1 MRILSIETSCDETGV
16 SIVEAKGGFSKPEL
30 QVLANITASQVKLHA
45 KYGGVFPM
53 MAKREHA
60 KNLTPI
66 LKQVLKESG
75 LFKNNSPKNYSSILK
90 NTRIVLKREPG
101 LAEALVPLLQ
111 KIKKPKI
118 DAIAVTYGPGL
129 EPTLWVG
136 INFAKALSLAWN
148 IPVIPINHMEG
159 HIFSALMEQRQVKS
173 NKLKV
178 TRNKQENTSYMLSA
192 ISFPAVALLISGGH
206 TELVLM
212 KDWFKYKI
220 IGATRDD
227 AVGEAFDKV
236 ARILGLPY
244 PGGPEISR
252 LAKLGSHAPKYKLPR
267 PMLHSGD
274 FDFSFSGLKTAVLYL
289 VRDLEKKHSN
299 ILQNVRMSSDIAR
312 EFENACVE
320 VLVAKT
326 MSALKKYKTSTLI
339 LGGGV
344 SANEKIR
351 HDMKLALN
359 EKFPDCA
366 LYLPDTNLTG
376 DNALMIAGAGYLR
389 AMGAK
394 TGKLKLVANPS
405 AKGNLRL

>member
-1 MRILSIETSCDETGV
+1 MGQVQKPMKILAIETSCDETGV
-16 SIVEAKGGFSKPEL
+16 CIVEAKGGLNNPEFK
-30 QVLANITASQVKLHA
+30 VLANITATQILLHA
-45 KYGGVFPM
+45 QYGGVFPM

-66 LKQVLKESG
+66 FEKILNDSGLLKES
-75 LFKNNSPKNYSSILK
+75 KQPV
-90 NTRIVLKREPG
+90 NTSLIKKLEKTLEREHD
-101 LAEALVPLLQ
+101 LAQALIPLIQ

-136 INFAKALSLAWN
+136 INFAKALSLAWD
-148 IPVIPINHMEG
+148 IPVVPINHMEG
-159 HIFSALMEQRQVKS
+159 HITAGL
-173 NKLKV
+173 LKE
-178 TRNKQENTSYMLSA
+178 TSKNTYK
-192 ISFPAVALLISGGH
+192 IQKIKFPTLTLLISGGH

-212 KDWFKYKI
+212 RDWFKYKI
-220 IGATRDD
+220 IGETLDD

-236 ARILGLPY
+236 ARMLELPY

-252 LAKLGSHAPKYKLPR
+252 LAKIGKENQNYKLPR
-267 PMLHSGD
+267 PMLHSKD
-274 FDFSFSGLKTAVLYL
+274 LNFSFSGLKTAVLYL
-289 VRDLEKKHSN
+289 IKK
-299 ILQNVRMSSDIAR
+299 IPKLSDSIKADISR

-320 VLVAKT
+320 VLISKT
-326 MSALKKYKTSTLI
+326 KTALKKYKTKTLI

-351 HDMKLALN
+351 KDFKGMLNQEFHDCELH
-359 EKFPDCA
+359 
-366 LYLPDTNLTG
+366 LPNPNLTG

-389 AMGAK
+389 LLGAK
-394 TGKLKLVANPS
+394 TGITKLVINPS

>member
-252 LAKLGSHAPKYKLPR
+252 LAN
-267 PMLHSGD
+267 
-274 FDFSFSGLKTAVLYL
+274 F
-289 VRDLEKKHSN
+289 
-299 ILQNVRMSSDIAR
+299 
-312 EFENACVE
+312 
-320 VLVAKT
+320 
-326 MSALKKYKTSTLI
+326 
-339 LGGGV
+339 GG
-344 SANEKIR
+344 
-351 HDMKLALN
+351 
-359 EKFPDCA
+359 
-366 LYLPDTNLTG
+366 
-376 DNALMIAGAGYLR
+376 
-389 AMGAK
+389 
-394 TGKLKLVANPS
+394 
-405 AKGNLRL
+405 